1 MKSASF
7 NSDQSNRSMLIQPRR
22 GQNKIKRMIVKQLVN
37 SVASIMMMKKKKK
50 KESDGSSSY
59 ISSPLIAS
67 DTDLISDGGSDSGR

>member
-7 NSDQSNRSMLIQPRR
+7 NSDQWNRSMMIQPRR
-22 GQNKIKRMIVKQLVN
+22 GQNKIKRMIMKQLVN
-37 SVASIMMMKKKKK
+37 SVASIMMKKKK

-67 DTDLISDGGSDSGR
+67 DTDIV